1 MLVIETRISRLEVGR
16 LLHWATWATML
27 QVSVDLTASAS
38 LQWGDPSMYTVYK
51 NRALPNELQERSLL
65 SDSNRLP
72 YAYKAYALP
81 GELSRQKLPESGS
94 NRRPHD

>member
-38 LQWGDPSMYTVYK
+38 LQWGDPSMYTTALFQMSYK
-51 NRALPNELQERSLL
+51 SG
-65 SDSNRLP
+65 
-72 YAYKAYALP
+72 AYYRTRTDYLTLTKRMLCP
-81 GELSRQKLPESGS
+81 VS
-94 NRRPHD
+94 